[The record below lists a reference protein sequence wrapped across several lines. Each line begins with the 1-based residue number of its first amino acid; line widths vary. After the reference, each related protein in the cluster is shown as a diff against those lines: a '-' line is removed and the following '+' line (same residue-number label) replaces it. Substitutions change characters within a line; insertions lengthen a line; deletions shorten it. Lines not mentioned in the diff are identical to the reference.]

1 MHGFAGGESDHA
13 SASDSMNNSLARLI
27 DGMVVTLRSEVI
39 PQIGTDFARGQA
51 FGVIYMLNSI
61 RLRAEWS
68 GAFHSE
74 LIAAQLELGAALE
87 PLVASLG
94 APALP
99 DAAAPGSPS
108 KQLEAQRD
116 DNDGR
121 ICDLIDWMS
130 QNGATLGKDRT
141 AAFEAALH
149 RYMDRQSKF
158 ELSTSA
164 KPMFAEMS
172 AGAE

>member
-1 MHGFAGGESDHA
+1 
-13 SASDSMNNSLARLI
+13 MNNSLARLI
-27 DGMVVTLRSEVI
+27 DGMVATLRTEVI
-39 PQIGTDFARGQA
+39 PQIGTEFARGQA

-68 GAFHSE
+68 GSFYSE
-74 LIAAQLELGAALE
+74 QIAAQLELAEALK
-87 PLVASLG
+87 PLLANFE

-99 DAAAPGSPS
+99 EAAAPGTPA
-108 KQLEAQRD
+108 KALEALRD
-116 DNDGR
+116 SNEGR
-121 ICDLIDWMS
+121 ICALIEWMTI
-130 QNGATLGKDRT
+130 NAAVLGKEGGV
-141 AAFEAALH
+141 AFKATLH
-149 RYMDRQSKF
+149 RYMDRQSRF

>member
-1 MHGFAGGESDHA
+1 
-13 SASDSMNNSLARLI
+13 MNNSLHRLI
-27 DGMVVTLRSEVI
+27 DGMVATLRSEVI
-39 PQIGTDFARGQA
+39 PNLATEFARGQA

-68 GAFHSE
+68 GAFHGE
-74 LIAAQLELGAALE
+74 LIAAQLELGEALA
-87 PLVASLG
+87 PLVTGLG
-94 APALP
+94 APEMPEAEKT
-99 DAAAPGSPS
+99 GSPAT
-108 KQLEAQRD
+108 QLEALRD
-116 DNDGR
+116 RNDSR
-121 ICDLIDWMS
+121 ICALIDWMS
-130 QNGATLGKDRT
+130 QNTAALGKDRA

>member
-1 MHGFAGGESDHA
+1 
-13 SASDSMNNSLARLI
+13 MNNSLARLI
-27 DGMVVTLRSEVI
+27 DGMVATLRSEVI
-39 PQIGTDFARGQA
+39 PQVGTEFARGQA

-68 GAFHSE
+68 GAFHAE
-74 LIAAQLELGAALE
+74 LIAAQLELGEALM
-87 PLVASLG
+87 PLVAGLG
-94 APALP
+94 APELP
-99 DAAAPGSPS
+99 EAAAPGASA
-108 KQLEAQRD
+108 KQLEARRD
-116 DNDGR
+116 GNDGR
-121 ICDLIDWMS
+121 ICALIDWMS
-130 QNGATLGKDRT
+130 QNTATLGKERS

>member
-1 MHGFAGGESDHA
+1 
-13 SASDSMNNSLARLI
+13 MNNSLARLI
-27 DGMVVTLRSEVI
+27 DGMIATLRSEVI
-39 PQIGTDFARGQA
+39 PQVGTEFARGQA

-68 GAFHSE
+68 SAFHGE
-74 LIAAQLELGAALE
+74 LIAAQLELGETLE
-87 PLVASLG
+87 PIVAGLN
-94 APALP
+94 APELP
-99 DAAAPGSPS
+99 EAAARGASS
-108 KQLEAQRD
+108 RELEAQRD
-116 DNDGR
+116 GNDGR
-121 ICDLIDWMS
+121 ICALIDWMS
-130 QNGATLGKDRT
+130 RSAAALGNERN